1 MMAHAADQDV
11 QALTHFVETLLPCKE
26 RLVRFTS
33 SQSSFFY
40 LKKRNIFCQLP
51 SLSLMQEI
59 ILDKG
64 LKGTIVL
71 KKGLKVPRLIGLTTH
86 VCIQNYI
93 YRLNYTN
100 G

>member
-1 MMAHAADQDV
+1 
-11 QALTHFVETLLPCKE
+11 
-26 RLVRFTS
+26 
-33 SQSSFFY
+33 
-40 LKKRNIFCQLP
+40 
-51 SLSLMQEI
+51 MQEI

-100 G
+100 GWLINELDLI